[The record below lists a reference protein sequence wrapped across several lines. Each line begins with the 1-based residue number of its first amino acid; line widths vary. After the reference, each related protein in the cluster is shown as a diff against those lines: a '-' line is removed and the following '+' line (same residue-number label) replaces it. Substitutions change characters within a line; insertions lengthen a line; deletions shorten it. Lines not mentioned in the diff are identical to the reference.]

1 MIYLLDGLTKDGT
14 QFSIFDKV
22 EKLFNLFCRQIDE
35 FGNTVFHYLVTL
47 FSESKQFHAYIKF
60 FCESNI
66 VVMQLENNDNHTS
79 IDFAAYQGRYDVIAD
94 VLSNTECTEEIIA
107 RILIMV
113 KEGVDLLQRINLSK
127 SIVDSKM
134 HISTKECITIGN
146 RQDFENILDI
156 IGRQE
161 YVCLSGSEID
171 DGEGGN
177 PPNAKE
183 EAKTPNDEEAETK
196 SNCSEDISKA
206 VGDKILR
213 LFTDVKKGLKA
224 ISDIPE
230 LLTTINQA
238 TQIKDEEKA

>member
-1 MIYLLDGLTKDGT
+1 
-14 QFSIFDKV
+14 
-22 EKLFNLFCRQIDE
+22 
-35 FGNTVFHYLVTL
+35 
-47 FSESKQFHAYIKF
+47 
-60 FCESNI
+60 
-66 VVMQLENNDNHTS
+66 
-79 IDFAAYQGRYDVIAD
+79 
-94 VLSNTECTEEIIA
+94 
-107 RILIMV
+107 MV

-177 PPNAKE
+177 RPNEEE